1 MRNACNQADT
11 NIGSLGL
18 FRVYGHRQPPRKPI
32 VGTDAIPLRCT
43 KPTLQV
49 RVCLFQFFVTCS
61 SKISGSALTEVYIS
75 LQDSRAGSR
84 FVYRIRAVQI
94 HGGVHDISVG
104 VLGLMLWG
112 DVDSGGRYSVPV
124 AVFPS
129 DHHTATRSASAFPA
143 TRSAGARCS

>member
-49 RVCLFQFFVTCS
+49 RVCLFQFLLT
-61 SKISGSALTEVYIS
+61 ALTEVYIS

-94 HGGVHDISVG
+94 HCGVHDISVG

-143 TRSAGARCS
+143 IRSAGARCS